1 VTIEEMH
8 IAVSLGVQKI
18 GSFQVDN
25 LLPEEIDHELN
36 LAQRRFIK
44 QRYSSTSNAKQ
55 QGFEQ
60 SQKRLDDLRN
70 LVEDFTAYESFYMGP
85 VYTSGPNGDIFV
97 DRYKLPLDYMHL
109 LSVRSEVKD
118 GCNKPIQISINT
130 STDHYLRIPTTI
142 NLQGYYLVEIQIAN
156 EEGSTD
162 SIRSNQNGLTIDD
175 LRQDSY
181 PFGIEPSLSPND
193 TFSDLTSNKKSSD
206 SPPADANE
214 IFLKRNT
221 PARPV
226 SGNIEEGGFFSI
238 TTDGKNATNAGAY
251 AILTYK
257 DRGGNEEEVNVMQ
270 PPISLIN
277 QTRKHSANDTKFLTK
292 RTLCKYAQQD
302 DIYKLLDDPFSTTK
316 ASSPLYT
323 MQENFVDLYSNIM
336 FLPTTT
342 VIKYLRRPALMRK
355 ATGSGSELPEHTHDE
370 VVEMAIKSILETI
383 ESPRYQSQSNEV
395 LESE

>member
-1 VTIEEMH
+1 MH
-8 IAVSLGVQKI
+8 IAVNLGVQKI

-70 LVEDFTAYESFYMGP
+70 LVEDFTAYENFYMGP
-85 VYTSGPNGDIFV
+85 VYTSSSRGDIFV

-118 GCNKPIQISINT
+118 GCNKPIQISVTN
-130 STDHYLRIPTTI
+130 STDHYLRIPTTL

-156 EEGSTD
+156 EEGGADT
-162 SIRSNQNGLTIDD
+162 IRSNQNGLTIDD
-175 LRQDSY
+175 LREDTY

-193 TFSDLTSNKKSSD
+193 TFSDLTSNRKSSD

-214 IFLKRNT
+214 IFLKRNE
-221 PARPV
+221 AAD
-226 SGNIEEGGFFSI
+226 SEDGGFFSMSA
-238 TTDGKNATNAGAY
+238 DGKDATHAGAY
-251 AILTYK
+251 AILIFK
-257 DRGGNEEEVNVMQ
+257 DRAGNEETINVMQ
-270 PPISLIN
+270 PPISLVN
-277 QTRKHSANDTKFLTK
+277 QTRTHSANDTKFLTK
-292 RTLCKYAQQD
+292 RTLCKYVQQD
-302 DIYKLLDDPFSTTK
+302 DIYKVLDDPFSTTK

-342 VIKYLRRPALMRK
+342 VIKYLRRPALMRR

-370 VVEMAIKSILETI
+370 VVEMAIKSILEAI
-383 ESPRYQSQSNEV
+383 ESPRYQSQSGEV

>member
-1 VTIEEMH
+1 MH
-8 IAVSLGVQKI
+8 IAVNLGVQKI

-70 LVEDFTAYESFYMGP
+70 LVEDFTAYENFYMGP
-85 VYTSGPNGDIFV
+85 VYTSSSRGDIFV

-118 GCNKPIQISINT
+118 GCNKPIQISVTN
-130 STDHYLRIPTTI
+130 STDHYLRIPTTL

-156 EEGSTD
+156 EEGGADT
-162 SIRSNQNGLTIDD
+162 IRSNQNGLTIDD
-175 LRQDSY
+175 LREDTY

-193 TFSDLTSNKKSSD
+193 TFSDLTSNRKSSD

-214 IFLKRNT
+214 IFLKRNE
-221 PARPV
+221 AED
-226 SGNIEEGGFFSI
+226 SEDGGFFSMSA
-238 TTDGKNATNAGAY
+238 DGKDATHAGAY
-251 AILTYK
+251 AILIFK
-257 DRGGNEEEVNVMQ
+257 DRAGNEETINVMQ
-270 PPISLIN
+270 PPISLVN
-277 QTRKHSANDTKFLTK
+277 QTRTHSANDTKFLTK
-292 RTLCKYAQQD
+292 RTLCKYVQQD
-302 DIYKLLDDPFSTTK
+302 DIYKVLDDPFSTTK

-342 VIKYLRRPALMRK
+342 VIKYLRRPALMRR

-370 VVEMAIKSILETI
+370 VVEMAIKSILEAI
-383 ESPRYQSQSNEV
+383 ESPRYQSQSGEV

>member
-1 VTIEEMH
+1 MH
-8 IAVSLGVQKI
+8 IAVNLGVQKI

-70 LVEDFTAYESFYMGP
+70 LVEDFTAYENFYMGP
-85 VYTSGPNGDIFV
+85 VYTSSSRGDIFV

-118 GCNKPIQISINT
+118 GCNKPIQISVTN
-130 STDHYLRIPTTI
+130 STDHYLRIPTTL

-156 EEGSTD
+156 EEGGADT
-162 SIRSNQNGLTIDD
+162 IRSNQNGLTIDD
-175 LRQDSY
+175 LREDTY

-193 TFSDLTSNKKSSD
+193 TFSDLTSNRKSSD

-214 IFLKRNT
+214 IFLKRNE
-221 PARPV
+221 AAD
-226 SGNIEEGGFFSI
+226 SEDGGFFSMSA
-238 TTDGKNATNAGAY
+238 DGKDATHAGAY
-251 AILTYK
+251 AILIFK
-257 DRGGNEEEVNVMQ
+257 DRAGNEETINVMQ
-270 PPISLIN
+270 PPISLVN
-277 QTRKHSANDTKFLTK
+277 QTRTHSANDTKFLTK
-292 RTLCKYAQQD
+292 RTLCKYVQQD
-302 DIYKLLDDPFSTTK
+302 DIYKVLDDPFSTTK

-336 FLPTTT
+336 FLLSL
-342 VIKYLRRPALMRK
+342 I
-355 ATGSGSELPEHTHDE
+355 H
-370 VVEMAIKSILETI
+370 I
-383 ESPRYQSQSNEV
+383 
-395 LESE
+395 

>member
-8 IAVSLGVQKI
+8 IAVNLGVQKI

-70 LVEDFTAYESFYMGP
+70 LVEDFTAYENFYMGP
-85 VYTSGPNGDIFV
+85 VYTSSSRGDIFV

-118 GCNKPIQISINT
+118 GCNKPIQISVTN
-130 STDHYLRIPTTI
+130 STDHYLRIPTTL

-156 EEGSTD
+156 EEGGADT
-162 SIRSNQNGLTIDD
+162 IRSNQNGLTIDD
-175 LRQDSY
+175 LREDTY

-193 TFSDLTSNKKSSD
+193 TFSDLTSNRKSSD

-214 IFLKRNT
+214 IFLKRNE
-221 PARPV
+221 AED
-226 SGNIEEGGFFSI
+226 SEDGGFFSMSA
-238 TTDGKNATNAGAY
+238 DGKDATHAGAY
-251 AILTYK
+251 AILIFK
-257 DRGGNEEEVNVMQ
+257 DRAGNEETINVMQ
-270 PPISLIN
+270 PPISLVN
-277 QTRKHSANDTKFLTK
+277 QTRTHSANDTKFLTK
-292 RTLCKYAQQD
+292 RTLCKYVQQD
-302 DIYKLLDDPFSTTK
+302 DIYKVLDDPFSTTK

-342 VIKYLRRPALMRK
+342 VIKYLRRPALMRR

-370 VVEMAIKSILETI
+370 VVEMAIKSILEAI
-383 ESPRYQSQSNEV
+383 ESPRYQSQSGEV

>member
-1 VTIEEMH
+1 MH
-8 IAVSLGVQKI
+8 IAVNLGVQKI

-70 LVEDFTAYESFYMGP
+70 LVEDFTAYENFYMGP
-85 VYTSGPNGDIFV
+85 VYTSSSRGDIFV

-118 GCNKPIQISINT
+118 GCNKPIQISVTN
-130 STDHYLRIPTTI
+130 STDHYLRIPTTL

-156 EEGSTD
+156 EEGGADT
-162 SIRSNQNGLTIDD
+162 IRSNQNGLTIDD
-175 LRQDSY
+175 LREDTY

-193 TFSDLTSNKKSSD
+193 TFSDLTSNRKSSD

-214 IFLKRNT
+214 IFLKRNE
-221 PARPV
+221 AED
-226 SGNIEEGGFFSI
+226 SEDGGFFSMSA
-238 TTDGKNATNAGAY
+238 DGKDATHAGAY
-251 AILTYK
+251 AILIFK
-257 DRGGNEEEVNVMQ
+257 DRAGNEEKINVMQ
-270 PPISLIN
+270 PPISLVN
-277 QTRKHSANDTKFLTK
+277 QTRTHSANDTKFLTK
-292 RTLCKYAQQD
+292 RTLCKYVQQD
-302 DIYKLLDDPFSTTK
+302 DIYKVLDDPFSTTK

-342 VIKYLRRPALMRK
+342 VIKYLRRPALMRR

-370 VVEMAIKSILETI
+370 VVEMAIKSILEAI
-383 ESPRYQSQSNEV
+383 ESPRYQSQSGEV

>member
-1 VTIEEMH
+1 MH
-8 IAVSLGVQKI
+8 IAVNLGVQKI

-70 LVEDFTAYESFYMGP
+70 LVEDFTAYENFYMGP
-85 VYTSGPNGDIFV
+85 VYTSSSRGDIFV

-118 GCNKPIQISINT
+118 GCNKPIQISVTN
-130 STDHYLRIPTTI
+130 STDHYLRIPTTL

-156 EEGSTD
+156 EEGGADT
-162 SIRSNQNGLTIDD
+162 IRSNQNGLTIDD
-175 LRQDSY
+175 LREDTY

-193 TFSDLTSNKKSSD
+193 TFSDLTSNRKSSD

-214 IFLKRNT
+214 IFLKRNE
-221 PARPV
+221 AE
-226 SGNIEEGGFFSI
+226 SSEDGGFFSMSA
-238 TTDGKNATNAGAY
+238 DGKDATHAGAY
-251 AILTYK
+251 AILIFK
-257 DRGGNEEEVNVMQ
+257 DRAGNEETINVMQ
-270 PPISLIN
+270 PPISLVN
-277 QTRKHSANDTKFLTK
+277 QTRTHSANDTKFLTK
-292 RTLCKYAQQD
+292 RTLCKYVQQD
-302 DIYKLLDDPFSTTK
+302 DIYKVLDDPFSTTK

-342 VIKYLRRPALMRK
+342 VIKYLRRPALMRR

-370 VVEMAIKSILETI
+370 VVEMAIKSILEAI
-383 ESPRYQSQSNEV
+383 ESPRYQSQSGEV

>member
-1 VTIEEMH
+1 MTIEEMH
-8 IAVSLGVQKI
+8 IAVNLGVQKI

-85 VYTSGPNGDIFV
+85 VYTSNSRGDIFV

-118 GCNKPIQISINT
+118 GCNKPIQISVT
-130 STDHYLRIPTTI
+130 QSTDHYLRIPTTL

-156 EEGSTD
+156 EEGGADT
-162 SIRSNQNGLTIDD
+162 IRSNQNGLTIDD
-175 LRQDSY
+175 LREDTY

-193 TFSDLTSNKKSSD
+193 TFSDLTSNRRSSD

-214 IFLKRNT
+214 IFLKRNQT
-221 PARPV
+221 ADEKV
-226 SGNIEEGGFFSI
+226 GGFFSM
-238 TTDGKNATNAGAY
+238 TADGSDAKNAGAY
-251 AILTYK
+251 AILIFK
-257 DRGGNEEEVNVMQ
+257 DRAGNEETINVMQ
-270 PPISLIN
+270 PPISLVN
-277 QTRKHSANDTKFLTK
+277 QTRTHSANDTKFLTK
-292 RTLCKYAQQD
+292 RTLCKYVQQD
-302 DIYKLLDDPFSTTK
+302 DIYKVLDDPFSTTK

-342 VIKYLRRPALMRK
+342 VIKYLRRPALIRR

-370 VVEMAIKSILETI
+370 VVEMAIKSILEAI
-383 ESPRYQSQSNEV
+383 ESPRYQSQSGEV

>member
-8 IAVSLGVQKI
+8 IAVNLGVQKI

-70 LVEDFTAYESFYMGP
+70 LVEDFTAYENFYMGP
-85 VYTSGPNGDIFV
+85 VYTSSSRGDIFV

-118 GCNKPIQISINT
+118 GCNKPIQISVTN
-130 STDHYLRIPTTI
+130 STDHYLRIPTTL

-156 EEGSTD
+156 EEGGADT
-162 SIRSNQNGLTIDD
+162 IRSNQNGLTIDD
-175 LRQDSY
+175 LREDTY

-193 TFSDLTSNKKSSD
+193 TFSDLTSNRKSSD

-214 IFLKRNT
+214 IFLKRNE
-221 PARPV
+221 AE
-226 SGNIEEGGFFSI
+226 SSEDGGFFSMSA
-238 TTDGKNATNAGAY
+238 DGKDATHAGAY
-251 AILTYK
+251 AILIFK
-257 DRGGNEEEVNVMQ
+257 DRAGNEETINVMQ
-270 PPISLIN
+270 PPISLVN
-277 QTRKHSANDTKFLTK
+277 QTRTHSANDTKFLTK
-292 RTLCKYAQQD
+292 RTLCKYVQQD
-302 DIYKLLDDPFSTTK
+302 DIYKVLDDPFSTTK

-342 VIKYLRRPALMRK
+342 VIKYLRRPALMRR

-370 VVEMAIKSILETI
+370 VVEMAIKSILEAI
-383 ESPRYQSQSNEV
+383 ESPRYQSQSGEV

>member
-1 VTIEEMH
+1 MH
-8 IAVSLGVQKI
+8 IAVNLGVQKI

-85 VYTSGPNGDIFV
+85 VYTSSSRGDIFV

-118 GCNKPIQISINT
+118 GCNRPIQISVTN
-130 STDHYLRIPTTI
+130 STDHYLRIPTTL

-156 EEGSTD
+156 EEGGADT
-162 SIRSNQNGLTIDD
+162 IRSNQNGLTIDD
-175 LRQDSY
+175 LREDSY

-193 TFSDLTSNKKSSD
+193 TFSDLTSNRRSSD

-214 IFLKRNT
+214 IFLKRNE
-221 PARPV
+221 AED
-226 SGNIEEGGFFSI
+226 SEGGGFFAI
-238 TTDGKNATNAGAY
+238 TADGKDTTHAGAY
-251 AILTYK
+251 AILIFK
-257 DRGGNEEEVNVMQ
+257 DRGGNEEKINVMQ
-270 PPISLIN
+270 PPISLVN
-277 QTRKHSANDTKFLTK
+277 QTRTHSANDTRFLTK
-292 RTLCKYAQQD
+292 RTLCKYVQQD
-302 DIYKLLDDPFSTTK
+302 DIYKVLDDPFSTTK
-316 ASSPLYT
+316 GSSPLYT

-342 VIKYLRRPALMRK
+342 VIKYLRRPALMRR

-370 VVEMAIKSILETI
+370 VVEMAIKSILEAI
-383 ESPRYQSQSNEV
+383 ESPRYQSQSGEV

>member
-1 VTIEEMH
+1 MH
-8 IAVSLGVQKI
+8 IAVNLGVQKI

-85 VYTSGPNGDIFV
+85 VYTSSSRGDIFV

-118 GCNKPIQISINT
+118 GCNKPIQISVT
-130 STDHYLRIPTTI
+130 SSTDHYLRIPTTL

-156 EEGSTD
+156 EEGGADT
-162 SIRSNQNGLTIDD
+162 IRSNQNGLTIDD
-175 LRQDSY
+175 LREDTY

-193 TFSDLTSNKKSSD
+193 TFSDLTSNRRSSD

-214 IFLKRNT
+214 IFLKRNE
-221 PARPV
+221 AED
-226 SGNIEEGGFFSI
+226 SEDGGFFAM
-238 TTDGKNATNAGAY
+238 TADGKDTTHAGAY
-251 AILTYK
+251 AILIFK
-257 DRGGNEEEVNVMQ
+257 DRAGNEEKINVMQ
-270 PPISLIN
+270 PPISLVN
-277 QTRKHSANDTKFLTK
+277 QTRTHSANDTRFLTK
-292 RTLCKYAQQD
+292 RTLCKYVQQD
-302 DIYKLLDDPFSTTK
+302 DIYKVLDDPFSTTK
-316 ASSPLYT
+316 GSSPLYT

-342 VIKYLRRPALMRK
+342 VIKYLRRPALMRR

-370 VVEMAIKSILETI
+370 VVEMAIKSILEAI
-383 ESPRYQSQSNEV
+383 ESPRYQSQSGEV

>member
-8 IAVSLGVQKI
+8 IAVNLGVQKI

-70 LVEDFTAYESFYMGP
+70 LVEDFTAYENFYMGP
-85 VYTSGPNGDIFV
+85 VYTSSSRGDIFV

-118 GCNKPIQISINT
+118 GCNKPIQISVTN
-130 STDHYLRIPTTI
+130 STDHYLRIPTTL

-156 EEGSTD
+156 EEGGADT
-162 SIRSNQNGLTIDD
+162 IRSNQNGLTIDD
-175 LRQDSY
+175 LREDTY

-193 TFSDLTSNKKSSD
+193 TFSDLTSNRKSSD

-214 IFLKRNT
+214 IFLKRNE
-221 PARPV
+221 AAD
-226 SGNIEEGGFFSI
+226 SEDGGFFSMSA
-238 TTDGKNATNAGAY
+238 DGKDATHAGAY
-251 AILTYK
+251 AILIFK
-257 DRGGNEEEVNVMQ
+257 DRAGNEETINVMQ
-270 PPISLIN
+270 PPISLVN
-277 QTRKHSANDTKFLTK
+277 QTRTHSANDTKFLTK
-292 RTLCKYAQQD
+292 RTLCKYVQQD
-302 DIYKLLDDPFSTTK
+302 DIYKVLDDPFSTTK

-342 VIKYLRRPALMRK
+342 VIKYLRRPALMRR

-370 VVEMAIKSILETI
+370 VVEMAIKSILEAI
-383 ESPRYQSQSNEV
+383 ESPRYQSQSGEV

>member
-1 VTIEEMH
+1 MTIEEMH
-8 IAVSLGVQKI
+8 IAVNLGVQKI

-70 LVEDFTAYESFYMGP
+70 LVEDFTAYENFYMGP
-85 VYTSGPNGDIFV
+85 VYTSSSRGDIFV

-118 GCNKPIQISINT
+118 GCNKPIQISVTN
-130 STDHYLRIPTTI
+130 STDHYLRIPTTL

-156 EEGSTD
+156 EEGGADT
-162 SIRSNQNGLTIDD
+162 IRSNQNGLTIDD
-175 LRQDSY
+175 LREDTY

-193 TFSDLTSNKKSSD
+193 TFSDLTSNRKSSD

-214 IFLKRNT
+214 IFLKRNE
-221 PARPV
+221 AE
-226 SGNIEEGGFFSI
+226 SSEDGGFFSMSA
-238 TTDGKNATNAGAY
+238 DGKDATHAGAY
-251 AILTYK
+251 AILIFK
-257 DRGGNEEEVNVMQ
+257 DRAGNEETINVMQ
-270 PPISLIN
+270 PPISLVN
-277 QTRKHSANDTKFLTK
+277 QTRTHSANDTKFLTK
-292 RTLCKYAQQD
+292 RTLCKYVQQD
-302 DIYKLLDDPFSTTK
+302 DIYKVLDDPFSTTK

-342 VIKYLRRPALMRK
+342 VIKYLRRPALMRR

-370 VVEMAIKSILETI
+370 VVEMAIKSILEAI
-383 ESPRYQSQSNEV
+383 ESPRYQSQSGEV